1 MPDQNKQ
8 SLPQFLRKLG
18 YYLMGIAIGFV
29 ALGFFQRMR
38 QSESAK
44 RAEADKAAAE
54 ALSPLFPPPPTAT
67 STAEPPVPASN
78 PPPNPNP

>member
-8 SLPQFLRKLG
+8 TLPQFLRKLG

-44 RAEADKAAAE
+44 RAEADKREVE
-54 ALSPLFPPPPTAT
+54 AVSPLFPPPPTGAPT
-67 STAEPPVPASN
+67 ADSTTVGEGQPPKQTP
-78 PPPNPNP
+78 

>member
-8 SLPQFLRKLG
+8 TLPQFLRKLG

-44 RAEADKAAAE
+44 RAEADKREAE
-54 ALSPLFPPPPTAT
+54 AVSPLFPPPPTAAP
-67 STAEPPVPASN
+67 TAEPT
-78 PPPNPNP
+78 PPTNTRSPNETP

>member
-1 MPDQNKQ
+1 MPNQNKQ
-8 SLPQFLRKLG
+8 TLPQFLRKLG

-44 RAEADKAAAE
+44 RAEEDKKAAE
-54 ALSPLFPPPPTAT
+54 AVSPLFPPPPTA
-67 STAEPPVPASN
+67 VPATN
-78 PPPNPNP
+78 QTAPAIGQPPNQTP